1 MMTLFTI
8 LQTSPQV
15 LEKSAEMAEKDPYGI
30 ILTVVSVCVVFVAL
44 IALSLAYTFIGRF
57 YSEKKRATANTQDA
71 TYAAIGMALHQYLNE
86 TVHDKESYKITIR
99 RK

>member
-1 MMTLFTI
+1 MNPFTI
-8 LQTSPQV
+8 LQTSSQV
-15 LEKSAEMAEKDPYGI
+15 LEKSAEIAEKDPYGI
-30 ILTVVSVCVVFVAL
+30 ILTAVSVSVVFVAL
-44 IALSLAYTFIGRF
+44 IALFLAYTFIGKF
-57 YSEKKRATANTQDA
+57 YSEKKRATTDTEDA